1 MKKIVSTFFASCLV
15 AFIAQA
21 QPVESVN
28 KKELKDTEQEEV
40 SPDLF
45 EVRGFAR
52 EKTERIVRKK
62 MKDDAEV
69 TYSTNDDNLNG
80 GGFNDNARKQNLAKR
95 KVKVESKKKIGYN
108 RNRDIETLMG
118 DLTLA
123 RIQKPVFR
131 GIMTE
136 HLSDVVNIIKSEVM
150 SNAEKNVQLKQL
162 YGLRNKRLQET
173 LNDAQYEKWL
183 RIKDDDDYLSLPKPE
198 DY

>member
-1 MKKIVSTFFASCLV
+1 VCGMAN
-15 AFIAQA
+15 A

-45 EVRGFAR
+45 EIRGFAR

-62 MKDDAEV
+62 MKSDKEV
-69 TYSTNDDNLNG
+69 AYQSNDDNLNSG
-80 GGFNDNARKQNLAKR
+80 GINDNARKINVQKR
-95 KVKVESKKKIGYN
+95 KVKTESKKKIGYN

-136 HLSDVVNIIKSEVM
+136 HLGDVVAIIKNETL
-150 SNAEKNVQLKQL
+150 SNVEKNVQLKQL
-162 YGLRNKRLQET
+162 YGLRNKRLMES
-173 LNDAQYEKWL
+173 LNDEQYEKWMT
-183 RIKDDDDYLSLPKPE
+183 IKDDDDYLALPKPE